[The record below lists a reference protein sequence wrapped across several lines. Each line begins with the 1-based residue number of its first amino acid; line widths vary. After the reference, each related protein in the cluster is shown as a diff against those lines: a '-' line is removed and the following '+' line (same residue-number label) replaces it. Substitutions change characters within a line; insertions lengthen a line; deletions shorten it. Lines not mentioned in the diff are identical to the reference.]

1 MIGRGEA
8 QRRKE
13 AGIVA
18 ISSGRNRWFAARI
31 TRAILRRKAGDL
43 FTSEDLRRSV
53 RAGGHGNAWGAAFH
67 NAERAGHIV
76 PQGFRRSTRP
86 ESHARVI
93 AVWRRA

>member
-1 MIGRGEA
+1 MSRRGEA

-13 AGIVA
+13 AGIRAV
-18 ISSGRNRWFAARI
+18 SSGRNRWFTARI
-31 TRAILRRKAGDL
+31 TRAILRRKSGDV
-43 FTSEDLRRSV
+43 FTSEDLRWSFGV
-53 RAGGHGNAWGAAFH
+53 GGHGNAWGAAFH

-76 PQGFRRSTRP
+76 AAGFRRSTRP